1 MPKRSSSDLTS
12 MPQAVVEKIYA
23 ERRKIERE
31 KGYPICGELV
41 AGGGICSLS
50 KFHSGRC
57 SGGSRA

>member
-1 MPKRSSSDLTS
+1 